1 MLEHY
6 FVKPDTIDAIRASWI
21 AEPIEQYVA
30 WLAGHGYRP
39 RVILRRVPLL
49 RQFGEFARDHGATQW
64 SELPTHVEPYVKHWV
79 KVHAKNA
86 YQAKRWVANDARTP
100 IEQLLS
106 LMLPDFRG
114 TGRRRTSQDPFL
126 VQAPGFFVYLRE
138 ERGLRELSLRHY
150 GHYLHNLEAYLARI
164 NLLHLSELTPAILS
178 AFVVESGR
186 RLSPHSMT
194 GLCSSLRVF
203 LRYLYREQL
212 INRDL
217 GATVES
223 PRRYQLADLPRSISW
238 DDVRRMLDVVDR
250 RSALGKRDYA
260 ILLLLVTYGL
270 RGHEV
275 AGLTLEHIDWKR
287 ERLLVPQRKA
297 GHTTAYPL
305 SSVVGEAI
313 LDYLKNARP
322 HVEERRLFFRVLAPV
337 RPVTAVTVSSRA
349 THYLRK
355 AGINVRRPGS
365 HTLRHTCVQ
374 RLVDAEFNF
383 KVIGDYVGH
392 ASPSSTRIYT
402 KVDVETLRMVAL
414 GHEEVLP

>member
-138 ERGLRELSLRHY
+138 ERGLRELSLR
-150 GHYLHNLEAYLARI
+150 
-164 NLLHLSELTPAILS
+164 
-178 AFVVESGR
+178 
-186 RLSPHSMT
+186 
-194 GLCSSLRVF
+194 
-203 LRYLYREQL
+203 
-212 INRDL
+212 
-217 GATVES
+217 
-223 PRRYQLADLPRSISW
+223 
-238 DDVRRMLDVVDR
+238 
-250 RSALGKRDYA
+250 
-260 ILLLLVTYGL
+260 
-270 RGHEV
+270 RGV
-275 AGLTLEHIDWKR
+275 
-287 ERLLVPQRKA
+287 
-297 GHTTAYPL
+297 
-305 SSVVGEAI
+305 
-313 LDYLKNARP
+313 
-322 HVEERRLFFRVLAPV
+322 
-337 RPVTAVTVSSRA
+337 
-349 THYLRK
+349 
-355 AGINVRRPGS
+355 
-365 HTLRHTCVQ
+365 
-374 RLVDAEFNF
+374 
-383 KVIGDYVGH
+383 
-392 ASPSSTRIYT
+392 
-402 KVDVETLRMVAL
+402 
-414 GHEEVLP
+414 

>member
-1 MLEHY
+1 MLEGY

-21 AEPIEQYVA
+21 GGPIEQYVE
-30 WLAGHGYRP
+30 WLAGNGYRS
-39 RVILRRVPLL
+39 RTVLRRVPIL

-64 SELPTHVEPYVKHWV
+64 SELPTHVEPYVQYWV
-79 KVHAKNA
+79 KIHAKNA
-86 YQAKRWVANDARTP
+86 YQAEQWVANEARTP
-100 IEQLLS
+100 IEQLLC
-106 LMLPDFRG
+106 LILPDFRG
-114 TGRRRTSQDPFL
+114 RGRRRTSQDPFL
-126 VQAPGFFVYLRE
+126 DQAPSFFAYLRE
-138 ERGLRELSLRHY
+138 ERGLREQSVRYY
-150 GHYLHNLEAYLARI
+150 GHYLRNLEAYLTRI
-164 NLLHLSELTPAILS
+164 NLLQLSELTPAVLS
-178 AFVVESGR
+178 AFIVESGR
-186 RLSPHSMT
+186 RLSQHSMT

-203 LRYLYREQL
+203 LRYLFRERL

-217 GATVES
+217 GTAIES

-238 DDVRRMLDVVDR
+238 DEVRRMLDVVDR

-260 ILLLLVTYGL
+260 ILLLLITYGL

-322 HVEERRLFFRVLAPV
+322 HTEERRLFFRVVAPI
-337 RPVTAVTVSSRA
+337 RPVTAVTVANQA
-349 THYLRK
+349 TQYLRK
-355 AGINVRRPGS
+355 AGIHVRRPGS

-392 ASPSSTRIYT
+392 ASPSSTRIYS
-402 KVDVETLRMVAL
+402 KVDVETLRTVAL
-414 GHEEVLP
+414 DHEELLP

>member
-223 PRRYQLADLPRSISW
+223 PRRYQLADPAGCVHRADPAAPLGRRPLGPSGAEVGIGQRS
-238 DDVRRMLDVVDR
+238 
-250 RSALGKRDYA
+250 
-260 ILLLLVTYGL
+260 
-270 RGHEV
+270 
-275 AGLTLEHIDWKR
+275 
-287 ERLLVPQRKA
+287 QR
-297 GHTTAYPL
+297 
-305 SSVVGEAI
+305 
-313 LDYLKNARP
+313 
-322 HVEERRLFFRVLAPV
+322 PV
-337 RPVTAVTVSSRA
+337 RPHGRTAGDRGRRVLCRPGPRALWRYGMVGPDGGRVRSGNRCALVRDRSSRRHPDNC
-349 THYLRK
+349 TGRHSGRRTGNCIKYR
-355 AGINVRRPGS
+355 VRSKFRNSGSEVARHRP
-365 HTLRHTCVQ
+365 
-374 RLVDAEFNF
+374 
-383 KVIGDYVGH
+383 
-392 ASPSSTRIYT
+392 
-402 KVDVETLRMVAL
+402 
-414 GHEEVLP
+414 

>member
-1 MLEHY
+1 
-6 FVKPDTIDAIRASWI
+6 
-21 AEPIEQYVA
+21 
-30 WLAGHGYRP
+30 
-39 RVILRRVPLL
+39 
-49 RQFGEFARDHGATQW
+49 
-64 SELPTHVEPYVKHWV
+64 
-79 KVHAKNA
+79 
-86 YQAKRWVANDARTP
+86 
-100 IEQLLS
+100 
-106 LMLPDFRG
+106 
-114 TGRRRTSQDPFL
+114 
-126 VQAPGFFVYLRE
+126 
-138 ERGLRELSLRHY
+138 
-150 GHYLHNLEAYLARI
+150 
-164 NLLHLSELTPAILS
+164 
-178 AFVVESGR
+178 
-186 RLSPHSMT
+186 MT

-275 AGLTLEHIDWKR
+275 AGLTLENIDWKR

>member
-194 GLCSSLRVF
+194 GLCSSLRV
-203 LRYLYREQL
+203 
-212 INRDL
+212 
-217 GATVES
+217 
-223 PRRYQLADLPRSISW
+223 
-238 DDVRRMLDVVDR
+238 VVDR